1 MSDVRKKL
9 MAEIEQKAA
18 KRKASQNSGVLSKTV
33 EGIVFDFFRNFDD
46 LTSMGLDGGFDYLYR
61 QSFDSMLGRLRAIDG
76 YCSVNVG
83 YVVQDEEAEL
93 VADTRPQSVTIV
105 WSASHQKK
113 NGGVETT
120 TVGIGDMLFF

>member
-1 MSDVRKKL
+1 MSDIRKKL
-9 MAEIEQKAA
+9 MEEIEAKAK
-18 KRKASQNSGVLSKTV
+18 KRKASQGAGVFSKTV
-33 EGIVFDFFRNFDD
+33 EGIVFDFFKNFDD
-46 LTSMGLDGGFDYLYR
+46 LSTMGLDGGFDYLYR
-61 QSFDSMLGRLRAIDG
+61 QSFDSMQGRLRAIDG

-83 YVVQDEEAEL
+83 YVVQDEDSEI

-105 WSASHQKK
+105 WSATHQKK